1 MFAVRRSLLLVY
13 LFTTAARVSLGAWY
27 ANAGGCELSFLAAE
41 PARIA
46 AALCTQA
53 SRLLGELLLE
63 ARLTVILIT
72 GLRRF
77 FGLARAAAKRNC
89 YDHLFVWEN
98 RSPSTTLGDLRT
110 H

>member
-13 LFTTAARVSLGAWY
+13 LFTTAARSSYGARH
-27 ANAGGCELSFLAAE
+27 ANTGGCELNFLAAE
-41 PARIA
+41 LARIA
-46 AALCTQA
+46 VALGSQ
-53 SRLLGELLLE
+53 SSKLLGELLLE
-63 ARLTVILIT
+63 ASLTVILIT

-77 FGLARAAAKRNC
+77 FGATRAAAKRNRFA
-89 YDHLFVWEN
+89 HLFVWEN